1 MKIVEEINPLVIYL
15 RMALCQSVF
24 VGLVKSCG
32 LSHSWLFSFGTLFSS
47 LIQIGSCTVV
57 ILTEPEQAEILD
69 IIKSKERRTKGI
81 EEASTNHINN
91 LDLILKPGAKFG
103 ELVSAHQS
111 PRGRARGRQIL
122 ARQASPTDQRPQ
134 TLSRKE
140 PLAGRHKMVSWTIQ
154 T

>member
-1 MKIVEEINPLVIYL
+1 LGEISELISTGKVRLNIISSIELSKRDLVDNV
-15 RMALCQSVF
+15 QDNF
-24 VGLVKSCG
+24 E
-32 LSHSWLFSFGTLFSS
+32 T
-47 LIQIGSCTVV
+47 
-57 ILTEPEQAEILD
+57 EQAEILD
-69 IIKSKERRTKGI
+69 IIKNKERRTKGI

-91 LDLILKPGAKFG
+91 LNLILKPGAKFG

-122 ARQASPTDQRPQ
+122 ARQASPTNQRPQ

-140 PLAGRHKMVSWTIQ
+140 PLAGRHKMVSWAIQ